1 LQVLDSLNTH
11 TATMTSNAP
20 LLDMN
25 ARDTVNKLK
34 KFVKPYPAGIKNLMD
49 MVDEVVNDFGK

>member
-1 LQVLDSLNTH
+1 MQVLDSLNTH
-11 TATMTSNAP
+11 TEAMTSSAP

-25 ARDTVNKLK
+25 ARDMVNKLK

-49 MVDEVVNDFGK
+49 MAVEVVNDFGK